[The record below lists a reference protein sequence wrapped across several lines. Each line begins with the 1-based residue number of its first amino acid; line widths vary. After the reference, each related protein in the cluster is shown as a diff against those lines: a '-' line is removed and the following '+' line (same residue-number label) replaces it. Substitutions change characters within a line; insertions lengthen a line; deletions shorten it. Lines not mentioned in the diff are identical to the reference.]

1 GDPPGDAR
9 RRPALAASAPGDEPR
24 HPRRPGRRRKRTGG
38 QFRRADRLRRDPAGL
53 ERKMKRRGNAVWK
66 GGLHEGRGLVST
78 ESTTLSNAS
87 YNFSARFENGSGT
100 NPEELIAAAHA
111 ACFSMALG
119 AELEKAGLN
128 PEEISTQATATLD
141 RQDGHW
147 RVTAIRL
154 DVRAKVP
161 RATPAVLQAA

>member
-1 GDPPGDAR
+1 
-9 RRPALAASAPGDEPR
+9 
-24 HPRRPGRRRKRTGG
+24 
-38 QFRRADRLRRDPAGL
+38 
-53 ERKMKRRGNAVWK
+53 MKRRGNAVWK
-66 GGLHEGRGLVST
+66 GGLHEGRVLVST

-161 RATPAVLQAA
+161 RATPAVLQAAAETAKAGCPISALLNAPITMTAELEEPSTQHSAPSSN